1 MDQFLTP
8 EEWNIDNL
16 FKGKY
21 IIPIYQRPYSWGENE
36 VKQLLKDIYSSYQL
50 FIASQSGDTS
60 VKNEEMLLFTGTLFI
75 KTNRNVKNE
84 YTEYDIVD
92 GQQRTTTLSL
102 VLMILLNIL
111 TKIDSDDDAVKEI
124 KNYLWK
130 KVDRKNN
137 KDARVLT
144 LGNIDQPIMIELFDN
159 LFSGK
164 DIVQFANNKLEEK
177 LNDVE
182 KNLLKNVVYIA
193 NYFDQFENENEYY
206 NYFDYI
212 KNNVRFIA
220 IKVQTN
226 LVKLFSIFESIN
238 SKGKPL
244 EDIDLIKSYIFQNI
258 EESDY
263 DEYLTKWGNLITETN
278 DNLMDYL
285 TVYVRANVSYYRNSI
300 KLYNFKSLVE
310 SNFAEYYS
318 TDTVQK
324 TLLAFID
331 DMSKNVKYYKMISNI
346 NVLESEGL
354 SKKALSIF
362 GMNNVADYNHTKALY
377 FKLLNM
383 RDNNQLSDQEFERIL
398 EYAFRF
404 ILTFQSI
411 CSRESKQTLSVFVD
425 VQNEIYKE
433 LPKCDNKIDL
443 SQKTFDSIINIFNKK
458 ISENAIN
465 DESLR
470 NGIITTITY
479 RRNKKVAK
487 VLLSYLEYCSGQSVD
502 YTKLYWILK
511 LGKDIH
517 LDHILPQNPKPND
530 ENFKYYIAE
539 NSAILKDGQ
548 DFIENAVSNVL
559 NKEDFYDEFLH
570 VIGNLRLSWSSDNI
584 KKSNNFV
591 IIKEFDDSF
600 NTSKQVKQRTNDIIE
615 SVVNSKLLLSTN
627 DIGEVSSISVG
638 ETSIVIG
645 FRDDEKIFKN
655 YNPISFKFLGESFN
669 LDKYT
674 YVELLDKVIVLLYEL
689 EKNEFKELALQK
701 FTPMD
706 SDRIY
711 ISTEISDVRKPFVLD
726 NDVFVEK
733 NLSSNYIVK
742 FLYILLK
749 QLGLDEQDL
758 KIEIKEK

>member
-21 IIPIYQRPYSWGENE
+21 IIPIYQRPYSWGESE

-50 FIASQSGDTS
+50 FIASQNGDTS

-92 GQQRTTTLSL
+92 GQQRTTTLTL

-182 KNLLKNVVYIA
+182 ENLLKNVVYIA
-193 NYFDQFENENEYY
+193 NYFDQFEDENEYY

-285 TVYVRANVSYYRNSI
+285 IVYVRANVSYYRNSI
-300 KLYNFKSLVE
+300 KLHNFKSLVE
-310 SNFAEYYS
+310 NNFAEYYS
-318 TDTVQK
+318 TDTAQK

-331 DMSKNVKYYKMISNI
+331 DMSKNVKYYKMISDI
-346 NVLESEGL
+346 NALESEGL

-377 FKLLNM
+377 FKLLDM
-383 RDNNQLSDQEFERIL
+383 RDNNFS
-398 EYAFRF
+398 
-404 ILTFQSI
+404 
-411 CSRESKQTLSVFVD
+411 
-425 VQNEIYKE
+425 
-433 LPKCDNKIDL
+433 
-443 SQKTFDSIINIFNKK
+443 
-458 ISENAIN
+458 
-465 DESLR
+465 
-470 NGIITTITY
+470 
-479 RRNKKVAK
+479 
-487 VLLSYLEYCSGQSVD
+487 
-502 YTKLYWILK
+502 
-511 LGKDIH
+511 
-517 LDHILPQNPKPND
+517 
-530 ENFKYYIAE
+530 
-539 NSAILKDGQ
+539 
-548 DFIENAVSNVL
+548 
-559 NKEDFYDEFLH
+559 
-570 VIGNLRLSWSSDNI
+570 
-584 KKSNNFV
+584 
-591 IIKEFDDSF
+591 
-600 NTSKQVKQRTNDIIE
+600 
-615 SVVNSKLLLSTN
+615 
-627 DIGEVSSISVG
+627 
-638 ETSIVIG
+638 
-645 FRDDEKIFKN
+645 
-655 YNPISFKFLGESFN
+655 
-669 LDKYT
+669 
-674 YVELLDKVIVLLYEL
+674 
-689 EKNEFKELALQK
+689 
-701 FTPMD
+701 
-706 SDRIY
+706 
-711 ISTEISDVRKPFVLD
+711 
-726 NDVFVEK
+726 
-733 NLSSNYIVK
+733 
-742 FLYILLK
+742 
-749 QLGLDEQDL
+749 
-758 KIEIKEK
+758 

>member
-8 EEWNIDNL
+8 EDWNIDNL

-21 IIPIYQRPYSWGENE
+21 IIPIYQRPYSWGESE

-50 FIASQSGDTS
+50 FIASQNGDTS

-92 GQQRTTTLSL
+92 GQQRTTTLTL

-182 KNLLKNVVYIA
+182 ENLLKNVVYIA
-193 NYFDQFENENEYY
+193 NYFDQFEDENEYY

-285 TVYVRANVSYYRNSI
+285 IVYVRANVSYYRNSI
-300 KLYNFKSLVE
+300 KLHNFKSLVE
-310 SNFAEYYS
+310 NNFAEYYS
-318 TDTVQK
+318 TDTTQK

-346 NVLESEGL
+346 EILESENL
-354 SKKALSIF
+354 SKKALSF
-362 GMNNVADYNHTKALY
+362 FEMNDVADYNHTKALY

-383 RDNNQLSDQEFERIL
+383 RDNNHLSD
-398 EYAFRF
+398 
-404 ILTFQSI
+404 
-411 CSRESKQTLSVFVD
+411 RETL
-425 VQNEIYKE
+425 
-433 LPKCDNKIDL
+433 
-443 SQKTFDSIINIFNKK
+443 KT
-458 ISENAIN
+458 
-465 DESLR
+465 L
-470 NGIITTITY
+470 
-479 RRNKKVAK
+479 
-487 VLLSYLEYCSGQSVD
+487 
-502 YTKLYWILK
+502 
-511 LGKDIH
+511 
-517 LDHILPQNPKPND
+517 
-530 ENFKYYIAE
+530 
-539 NSAILKDGQ
+539 
-548 DFIENAVSNVL
+548 AV
-559 NKEDFYDEFLH
+559 E
-570 VIGNLRLSWSSDNI
+570 
-584 KKSNNFV
+584 
-591 IIKEFDDSF
+591 
-600 NTSKQVKQRTNDIIE
+600 
-615 SVVNSKLLLSTN
+615 
-627 DIGEVSSISVG
+627 
-638 ETSIVIG
+638 
-645 FRDDEKIFKN
+645 
-655 YNPISFKFLGESFN
+655 
-669 LDKYT
+669 
-674 YVELLDKVIVLLYEL
+674 
-689 EKNEFKELALQK
+689 
-701 FTPMD
+701 
-706 SDRIY
+706 
-711 ISTEISDVRKPFVLD
+711 
-726 NDVFVEK
+726 
-733 NLSSNYIVK
+733 
-742 FLYILLK
+742 
-749 QLGLDEQDL
+749 
-758 KIEIKEK
+758 

>member
-21 IIPIYQRPYSWGENE
+21 IIPIYQRPYSWGESE

-50 FIASQSGDTS
+50 FIASQNGDTS

-92 GQQRTTTLSL
+92 GQQRTTTLTL

-182 KNLLKNVVYIA
+182 ENLLKNVVYIA
-193 NYFDQFENENEYY
+193 NYFDQFEDENEYY

-285 TVYVRANVSYYRNSI
+285 IVYVRANVSYYRNSI
-300 KLYNFKSLVE
+300 KLHNFKSLVE
-310 SNFAEYYS
+310 NNFAEYYS
-318 TDTVQK
+318 TDTAQK

-331 DMSKNVKYYKMISNI
+331 DMSKNVKYYKMISDI
-346 NVLESEGL
+346 NALESEGL

-377 FKLLNM
+377 FKLLDM

-433 LPKCDNKIDL
+433 LPKCDNEIDL

-465 DESLR
+465 D
-470 NGIITTITY
+470 
-479 RRNKKVAK
+479 
-487 VLLSYLEYCSGQSVD
+487 
-502 YTKLYWILK
+502 
-511 LGKDIH
+511 
-517 LDHILPQNPKPND
+517 
-530 ENFKYYIAE
+530 
-539 NSAILKDGQ
+539 
-548 DFIENAVSNVL
+548 
-559 NKEDFYDEFLH
+559 
-570 VIGNLRLSWSSDNI
+570 
-584 KKSNNFV
+584 
-591 IIKEFDDSF
+591 
-600 NTSKQVKQRTNDIIE
+600 
-615 SVVNSKLLLSTN
+615 
-627 DIGEVSSISVG
+627 
-638 ETSIVIG
+638 
-645 FRDDEKIFKN
+645 
-655 YNPISFKFLGESFN
+655 
-669 LDKYT
+669 
-674 YVELLDKVIVLLYEL
+674 
-689 EKNEFKELALQK
+689 
-701 FTPMD
+701 
-706 SDRIY
+706 
-711 ISTEISDVRKPFVLD
+711 
-726 NDVFVEK
+726 
-733 NLSSNYIVK
+733 
-742 FLYILLK
+742 
-749 QLGLDEQDL
+749 
-758 KIEIKEK
+758 

>member
-21 IIPIYQRPYSWGENE
+21 IIPIYQRPYSWGESE

-50 FIASQSGDTS
+50 FIASQNGDTS

-92 GQQRTTTLSL
+92 GQQRTTTLTL

-182 KNLLKNVVYIA
+182 ENLLKNVVYIA
-193 NYFDQFENENEYY
+193 NYFDQFEDENEYY

-285 TVYVRANVSYYRNSI
+285 IVYVRANVSYYRNSI
-300 KLYNFKSLVE
+300 KLHNFKSLVE
-310 SNFAEYYS
+310 NNFAEYYS
-318 TDTVQK
+318 TDTAQK

-331 DMSKNVKYYKMISNI
+331 DMSKNVKYYKMISDI
-346 NVLESEGL
+346 NALESEGL

-377 FKLLNM
+377 FKLLDM
-383 RDNNQLSDQEFERIL
+383 RDNNQLSDQEF
-398 EYAFRF
+398 
-404 ILTFQSI
+404 
-411 CSRESKQTLSVFVD
+411 
-425 VQNEIYKE
+425 
-433 LPKCDNKIDL
+433 
-443 SQKTFDSIINIFNKK
+443 
-458 ISENAIN
+458 
-465 DESLR
+465 
-470 NGIITTITY
+470 
-479 RRNKKVAK
+479 
-487 VLLSYLEYCSGQSVD
+487 
-502 YTKLYWILK
+502 
-511 LGKDIH
+511 
-517 LDHILPQNPKPND
+517 
-530 ENFKYYIAE
+530 
-539 NSAILKDGQ
+539 
-548 DFIENAVSNVL
+548 
-559 NKEDFYDEFLH
+559 
-570 VIGNLRLSWSSDNI
+570 
-584 KKSNNFV
+584 
-591 IIKEFDDSF
+591 
-600 NTSKQVKQRTNDIIE
+600 
-615 SVVNSKLLLSTN
+615 
-627 DIGEVSSISVG
+627 
-638 ETSIVIG
+638 
-645 FRDDEKIFKN
+645 
-655 YNPISFKFLGESFN
+655 
-669 LDKYT
+669 
-674 YVELLDKVIVLLYEL
+674 
-689 EKNEFKELALQK
+689 
-701 FTPMD
+701 
-706 SDRIY
+706 
-711 ISTEISDVRKPFVLD
+711 
-726 NDVFVEK
+726 
-733 NLSSNYIVK
+733 
-742 FLYILLK
+742 
-749 QLGLDEQDL
+749 
-758 KIEIKEK
+758 

>member
-21 IIPIYQRPYSWGENE
+21 IIPIYQRPYSWGESE

-50 FIASQSGDTS
+50 FIASQNGDTS

-92 GQQRTTTLSL
+92 GQQRTTTLTL

-182 KNLLKNVVYIA
+182 ENLLKNVVYIA
-193 NYFDQFENENEYY
+193 NYFDQFEDENEYY

-285 TVYVRANVSYYRNSI
+285 IVYVRANVSYYRNSI
-300 KLYNFKSLVE
+300 KLHNFKSLVE
-310 SNFAEYYS
+310 NNFAEYYS
-318 TDTVQK
+318 TDTAQK

-331 DMSKNVKYYKMISNI
+331 DMSKNVKYYKMISDI
-346 NVLESEGL
+346 NALESEGL

-362 GMNNVADYNHTKALY
+362 GMNNVADYNHTKA
-377 FKLLNM
+377 
-383 RDNNQLSDQEFERIL
+383 
-398 EYAFRF
+398 
-404 ILTFQSI
+404 
-411 CSRESKQTLSVFVD
+411 
-425 VQNEIYKE
+425 
-433 LPKCDNKIDL
+433 
-443 SQKTFDSIINIFNKK
+443 
-458 ISENAIN
+458 
-465 DESLR
+465 
-470 NGIITTITY
+470 
-479 RRNKKVAK
+479 
-487 VLLSYLEYCSGQSVD
+487 
-502 YTKLYWILK
+502 
-511 LGKDIH
+511 
-517 LDHILPQNPKPND
+517 
-530 ENFKYYIAE
+530 
-539 NSAILKDGQ
+539 
-548 DFIENAVSNVL
+548 
-559 NKEDFYDEFLH
+559 
-570 VIGNLRLSWSSDNI
+570 
-584 KKSNNFV
+584 
-591 IIKEFDDSF
+591 
-600 NTSKQVKQRTNDIIE
+600 
-615 SVVNSKLLLSTN
+615 
-627 DIGEVSSISVG
+627 
-638 ETSIVIG
+638 
-645 FRDDEKIFKN
+645 
-655 YNPISFKFLGESFN
+655 
-669 LDKYT
+669 
-674 YVELLDKVIVLLYEL
+674 
-689 EKNEFKELALQK
+689 
-701 FTPMD
+701 
-706 SDRIY
+706 
-711 ISTEISDVRKPFVLD
+711 
-726 NDVFVEK
+726 
-733 NLSSNYIVK
+733 
-742 FLYILLK
+742 
-749 QLGLDEQDL
+749 
-758 KIEIKEK
+758 

>member
-36 VKQLLKDIYSSYQL
+36 VKQLLKDIYLSYQL
-50 FIASQSGDTS
+50 FITSQSGDTS

-92 GQQRTTTLSL
+92 GQQRTTTLTL
-102 VLMILLNIL
+102 ILMILLNIL
-111 TKIDSDDDAVKEI
+111 TKIDSADDSVKEI

-144 LGNIDQPIMIELFDN
+144 LGNIDQPIMNELFDT

-182 KNLLKNVVYIA
+182 ENLLKNVVYIA
-193 NYFDQFENENEYY
+193 NYFDQFEDENEYY

-263 DEYLTKWGNLITETN
+263 DEYLTKWGNLIIETN

-285 TVYVRANVSYYRNSI
+285 IVYVRANVSYYRNSI

-310 SNFAEYYS
+310 NNFAEYYS
-318 TDTVQK
+318 TDTAQK

-346 NVLESEGL
+346 EILESEDL
-354 SKKALSIF
+354 SKKALSF
-362 GMNNVADYNHTKALY
+362 FEMNDVADYNHTKALY

-383 RDNNQLSDQEFERIL
+383 RDNNHLSDREFERIL

-433 LPKCDNKIDL
+433 LPKCDDKIDL

-465 DESLR
+465 DESLK
-470 NGIITTITY
+470 NGIRTTITY

-517 LDHILPQNPKPND
+517 LDHILPQNQKPND
-530 ENFKYYIAE
+530 ENFRYYIAE

-584 KKSNNFV
+584 KKSNDFV

-600 NTSKQVKQRTNDIIE
+600 NSSKQVKQRTNDIIK

-638 ETSIVIG
+638 KTISVIG
-645 FRDDEKIFKN
+645 FRDNEKIFKN
-655 YNPISFKFLGESFN
+655 YNPISFEFLGESFN

-674 YVELLDKVIVLLYEL
+674 YAELLDKVIVLLYEL

-726 NDVFVEK
+726 NDIFVEK

>member
-1 MDQFLTP
+1 MDKFLDP

-21 IIPIYQRPYSWGENE
+21 IIPIYQRPYSWGESE
-36 VKQLLKDIYSSYQL
+36 VKQLLKDIFTSYQL
-50 FIASQSGDTS
+50 YLSSQNGDTS

-75 KTNRNVKNE
+75 KTNKNVKNE

-92 GQQRTTTLSL
+92 GQQRTTTLTL
-102 VLMILLNIL
+102 VLMVLLNIL
-111 TKIDSDDDAVKEI
+111 TRIDSDDDAVKEI

-144 LGNIDQPIMIELFDN
+144 LGNVDQPIMIELFDN

-164 DIVQFANNKLEEK
+164 DIIAFAKNKLDEE
-177 LNDVE
+177 LNDIE
-182 KNLLKNVVYIA
+182 ENLLNNVIYIA
-193 NYFDQFENENEYY
+193 NYFYQFEDENEYY

-258 EESDY
+258 KESDY

-300 KLYNFKSLVE
+300 KLNNFKTLVE
-310 SNFAEYYS
+310 NNFAEYYS
-318 TDTVQK
+318 TDSVQK

-346 NVLESEGL
+346 NILETEGL
-354 SKKALSIF
+354 SKKALSIL

-383 RDNNQLSDQEFERIL
+383 RDNNKLSDQEFEKLL

-433 LPKCDNKIDL
+433 LPKCDNEIDL
-443 SQKTFDSIINIFNKK
+443 SQKSFDSIINIFNKK

-470 NGIITTITY
+470 SGIRTTITY

-487 VLLSYLEYCSGQSVD
+487 VLLSYLEYCSGEAVD

-517 LDHILPQNPKPND
+517 LDHILPQNPKPSD
-530 ENFKYYIAE
+530 DNFKYYIAD
-539 NSAILKDGQ
+539 NSAILKEGQ
-548 DFIENAVSNVL
+548 DFVENAVSNVL

-570 VIGNLRLSWSSDNI
+570 VIGNLRLSWSSDNL

-591 IIKEFDDSF
+591 IIKEFDESF
-600 NTSKQVKQRTNDIIE
+600 NTSKQIRQRTNDIIE
-615 SVVNSKLLLSTN
+615 NVINSKLLLSTN
-627 DIGEVSSISVG
+627 DIGEISSISLG
-638 ETSIVIG
+638 ETSSVVG
-645 FRDDEKIFKN
+645 FRDDEKIFKS
-655 YNPISFKFLGESFN
+655 YNPISFEFLGESFT

-674 YVELLDKVIVLLYEL
+674 YSELLDKVIVLLYEL
-689 EKNEFKELALQK
+689 EKNEFKDLALQK
-701 FTPMD
+701 FKPME

-711 ISTEISDVRKPFVLD
+711 ISTEIEDVRKPFILD

>member
-1 MDQFLTP
+1 MDQFLAP

-21 IIPIYQRPYSWGENE
+21 IIPIYQRPYSWGESE

-50 FIASQSGDTS
+50 FIASQNGDTS

-92 GQQRTTTLSL
+92 GQQRTTTLTL

-182 KNLLKNVVYIA
+182 ENLLKNVVYIA
-193 NYFDQFENENEYY
+193 NYFDQFEDENEYY

-285 TVYVRANVSYYRNSI
+285 IVYVRANVSYYRNSI
-300 KLYNFKSLVE
+300 KLHNFKSLVE
-310 SNFAEYYS
+310 NNFAEYYS
-318 TDTVQK
+318 TDTAQK

-331 DMSKNVKYYKMISNI
+331 DMSKNVKYYKMISDI
-346 NVLESEGL
+346 NALESEGL

-377 FKLLNM
+377 FKLLDI
-383 RDNNQLSDQEFERIL
+383 R
-398 EYAFRF
+398 
-404 ILTFQSI
+404 
-411 CSRESKQTLSVFVD
+411 SRV
-425 VQNEIYKE
+425 
-433 LPKCDNKIDL
+433 
-443 SQKTFDSIINIFNKK
+443 
-458 ISENAIN
+458 
-465 DESLR
+465 
-470 NGIITTITY
+470 
-479 RRNKKVAK
+479 
-487 VLLSYLEYCSGQSVD
+487 
-502 YTKLYWILK
+502 
-511 LGKDIH
+511 
-517 LDHILPQNPKPND
+517 
-530 ENFKYYIAE
+530 
-539 NSAILKDGQ
+539 
-548 DFIENAVSNVL
+548 
-559 NKEDFYDEFLH
+559 
-570 VIGNLRLSWSSDNI
+570 
-584 KKSNNFV
+584 
-591 IIKEFDDSF
+591 
-600 NTSKQVKQRTNDIIE
+600 
-615 SVVNSKLLLSTN
+615 
-627 DIGEVSSISVG
+627 
-638 ETSIVIG
+638 
-645 FRDDEKIFKN
+645 
-655 YNPISFKFLGESFN
+655 
-669 LDKYT
+669 
-674 YVELLDKVIVLLYEL
+674 
-689 EKNEFKELALQK
+689 
-701 FTPMD
+701 
-706 SDRIY
+706 
-711 ISTEISDVRKPFVLD
+711 
-726 NDVFVEK
+726 
-733 NLSSNYIVK
+733 
-742 FLYILLK
+742 
-749 QLGLDEQDL
+749 
-758 KIEIKEK
+758 

>member
-21 IIPIYQRPYSWGENE
+21 LIPIYQRPYSWGENE

-50 FIASQSGDTS
+50 FIASQNGDTS
-60 VKNEEMLLFTGTLFI
+60 VKNEEMLLFAGTLFI
-75 KTNRNVKNE
+75 KTNKNVKNE

-92 GQQRTTTLSL
+92 GQQRTTTLTL
-102 VLMILLNIL
+102 VLMVLLNTII
-111 TKIDSDDDAVKEI
+111 KIDSDDDAVKEI

-137 KDARVLT
+137 KDVRVLT
-144 LGNIDQPIMIELFDN
+144 LGNIDQSIMIELFDN

-164 DIVQFANNKLEEK
+164 DIVEFAKNKLNET
-177 LNDVE
+177 LNDIE
-182 KNLLKNVVYIA
+182 ENLLNNVVIIS
-193 NYFDQFENENEYY
+193 NFFNKFEDKNEYY

-212 KNNVRFIA
+212 KSNIRFIA

-258 EESDY
+258 NESDY
-263 DEYLTKWGNLITETN
+263 DEYLTKWGNLIIETN
-278 DNLMDYL
+278 DHLMDYL
-285 TVYVRANVSYYRNSI
+285 IVYVRANVSYYRNNI
-300 KLYNFKSLVE
+300 KLDNFKSLVK

-318 TDTVQK
+318 TNTLQK

-331 DMSKNVKYYKMISNI
+331 DMLKNVKYYKMISDVNI
-346 NVLESEGL
+346 LESEGL
-354 SKKALSIF
+354 SKKALAIF
-362 GMNNVADYNHTKALY
+362 GMNNIADYSHTKALY

-383 RDNNQLSDQEFERIL
+383 RDHNGLPEQEFEKIL

-425 VQNEIYKE
+425 VQNEIYKV
-433 LPKCDNKIDL
+433 LSKCDNNTDL
-443 SQKTFDSIINIFNKK
+443 SKKTFNNIINIFNKK
-458 ISENAIN
+458 ISENSIN
-465 DESLR
+465 DETLK
-470 NGIITTITY
+470 NGIKTTITY
-479 RRNKKVAK
+479 KRNKNVAK
-487 VLLSYLEYCSGQSVD
+487 VLLSYLEYCSEQSVD

-517 LDHILPQNPKPND
+517 LDHILPQNPNRND

-539 NSAILKDGQ
+539 NVAILKDGQ
-548 DFIENAVSNVL
+548 DFVENAVSNVI

-591 IIKEFDDSF
+591 VIKEFDDSF
-600 NTSKQVKQRTNDIIE
+600 NTNSQIKQRTNDIIKRII
-615 SVVNSKLLLSTN
+615 NSKLLLSTN
-627 DIGEVSSISVG
+627 DIGDTSNFLVG
-638 ETSIVIG
+638 ETSSVIG

-655 YNPISFKFLGESFN
+655 YNPISFELLGESYT
-669 LDKYT
+669 LGKYT
-674 YVELLDKVIVLLYEL
+674 YSELLDKVIVLLYDL
-689 EKNEFKELALQK
+689 NKKEFKELAIEK
-701 FTPMD
+701 FKPMD
-706 SDRIY
+706 SDRVY
-711 ISTEISDVRKPFVLD
+711 ISTEMSEIRKPFILD

>member
-50 FIASQSGDTS
+50 FIASQSGDII

-75 KTNRNVKNE
+75 KTNQNVKNE

-92 GQQRTTTLSL
+92 GQQRITTLTL
-102 VLMILLNIL
+102 ILMILLNVL
-111 TKIDSDDDAVKEI
+111 TRIDSDDDAVKEI

-137 KDARVLT
+137 KEAKVLT
-144 LGNIDQPIMIELFDN
+144 LGNIDQPIMIESFDT

-164 DIVQFANNKLEEK
+164 DIIQFANNKLEEK

-193 NYFDQFENENEYY
+193 NYFDQFKDENEYY

-244 EDIDLIKSYIFQNI
+244 EEIDLIKSYIFQNI
-258 EESDY
+258 EEIDY

-278 DNLMDYL
+278 DDLMDYL

-310 SNFAEYYS
+310 NNFSEYHS

-324 TLLAFID
+324 TLLSFID

-346 NVLESEGL
+346 EILESDGL

-362 GMNNVADYNHTKALY
+362 GMNDVADYNHTKALY
-377 FKLLNM
+377 FKLLTM
-383 RDNNQLSDQEFERIL
+383 RDNNHLSDQEFERIL

-404 ILTFQSI
+404 MLTFQSI
-411 CSRESKQTLSVFVD
+411 CSRENKQTLSVFVD

-433 LPKCDNKIDL
+433 LPKCDAEIDL
-443 SQKTFDSIINIFNKK
+443 SHKTFDSIINIFNKK

-465 DESLR
+465 DENLR
-470 NGIITTITY
+470 NGIKTTITY
-479 RRNKKVAK
+479 RRNKKVVK

-530 ENFKYYIAE
+530 ENFRYYIAE
-539 NSAILKDGQ
+539 NSAILKTGQ

-570 VIGNLRLSWSSDNI
+570 VLGNLRLSWSSDNI

-591 IIKEFDDSF
+591 IIKKFDDSF
-600 NTSKQVKQRTNDIIE
+600 NTSKQINQRTNDIIE
-615 SVVNSKLLLSTN
+615 NVINSKLLLSTN
-627 DIGEVSSISVG
+627 DIGKVSNISVG
-638 ETSIVIG
+638 ETSSVIG

-655 YNPISFKFLGESFN
+655 YNPISFEFLGESFN

-674 YVELLDKVIVLLYEL
+674 YSELLDKVIILLYEV
-689 EKNEFKELALQK
+689 EKNEFKELAFKK
-701 FTPMD
+701 FKPMN

-711 ISTEISDVRKPFVLD
+711 VSTDISDVRKPLVVD

-733 NLSSNYIVK
+733 IYSLI
-742 FLYILLK
+742 IL
-749 QLGLDEQDL
+749 
-758 KIEIKEK
+758 

>member
-92 GQQRTTTLSL
+92 GQQRTTTLTL

-398 EYAFRF
+398 EYAW
-404 ILTFQSI
+404 QM
-411 CSRESKQTLSVFVD
+411 SRV
-425 VQNEIYKE
+425 NA
-433 LPKCDNKIDL
+433 
-443 SQKTFDSIINIFNKK
+443 KK
-458 ISENAIN
+458 I
-465 DESLR
+465 
-470 NGIITTITY
+470 
-479 RRNKKVAK
+479 
-487 VLLSYLEYCSGQSVD
+487 Q
-502 YTKLYWILK
+502 
-511 LGKDIH
+511 
-517 LDHILPQNPKPND
+517 
-530 ENFKYYIAE
+530 
-539 NSAILKDGQ
+539 
-548 DFIENAVSNVL
+548 
-559 NKEDFYDEFLH
+559 
-570 VIGNLRLSWSSDNI
+570 
-584 KKSNNFV
+584 
-591 IIKEFDDSF
+591 
-600 NTSKQVKQRTNDIIE
+600 
-615 SVVNSKLLLSTN
+615 
-627 DIGEVSSISVG
+627 
-638 ETSIVIG
+638 
-645 FRDDEKIFKN
+645 
-655 YNPISFKFLGESFN
+655 
-669 LDKYT
+669 
-674 YVELLDKVIVLLYEL
+674 
-689 EKNEFKELALQK
+689 
-701 FTPMD
+701 
-706 SDRIY
+706 
-711 ISTEISDVRKPFVLD
+711 
-726 NDVFVEK
+726 K
-733 NLSSNYIVK
+733 NLMGPKN
-742 FLYILLK
+742 
-749 QLGLDEQDL
+749 GR
-758 KIEIKEK
+758 

>member
-21 IIPIYQRPYSWGENE
+21 IIPIYQRPYSWGESE

-92 GQQRTTTLSL
+92 GQQRTTTLTL

-263 DEYLTKWGNLITETN
+263 DEY
-278 DNLMDYL
+278 
-285 TVYVRANVSYYRNSI
+285 
-300 KLYNFKSLVE
+300 
-310 SNFAEYYS
+310 
-318 TDTVQK
+318 
-324 TLLAFID
+324 
-331 DMSKNVKYYKMISNI
+331 
-346 NVLESEGL
+346 
-354 SKKALSIF
+354 
-362 GMNNVADYNHTKALY
+362 
-377 FKLLNM
+377 
-383 RDNNQLSDQEFERIL
+383 
-398 EYAFRF
+398 
-404 ILTFQSI
+404 
-411 CSRESKQTLSVFVD
+411 
-425 VQNEIYKE
+425 
-433 LPKCDNKIDL
+433 
-443 SQKTFDSIINIFNKK
+443 
-458 ISENAIN
+458 
-465 DESLR
+465 
-470 NGIITTITY
+470 
-479 RRNKKVAK
+479 
-487 VLLSYLEYCSGQSVD
+487 
-502 YTKLYWILK
+502 
-511 LGKDIH
+511 
-517 LDHILPQNPKPND
+517 
-530 ENFKYYIAE
+530 
-539 NSAILKDGQ
+539 
-548 DFIENAVSNVL
+548 
-559 NKEDFYDEFLH
+559 
-570 VIGNLRLSWSSDNI
+570 
-584 KKSNNFV
+584 
-591 IIKEFDDSF
+591 
-600 NTSKQVKQRTNDIIE
+600 
-615 SVVNSKLLLSTN
+615 
-627 DIGEVSSISVG
+627 
-638 ETSIVIG
+638 
-645 FRDDEKIFKN
+645 
-655 YNPISFKFLGESFN
+655 
-669 LDKYT
+669 
-674 YVELLDKVIVLLYEL
+674 
-689 EKNEFKELALQK
+689 
-701 FTPMD
+701 
-706 SDRIY
+706 
-711 ISTEISDVRKPFVLD
+711 
-726 NDVFVEK
+726 
-733 NLSSNYIVK
+733 
-742 FLYILLK
+742 
-749 QLGLDEQDL
+749 
-758 KIEIKEK
+758 